1 MTSVR
6 IIKPEVFED
15 HLTYPVRVGNNILE
29 LSGVDIKRR
38 MRLKEKVL
46 TMGEYDDIINEIK
59 RLKEE
64 LNECRKLGI

>member
-6 IIKPEVFED
+6 PIPELED
-15 HLTYPVRVGNNILE
+15 HLTYPVVVGNNILE
-29 LSGVDIKRR
+29 LSGEVIKRR
-38 MRLKEKVL
+38 MRLKQKVL
-46 TMGEYDDIINEIK
+46 TAGEYDDIINEIK